1 MTRLSLIRPSLSIT
15 LLLVAQ
21 VVAQQQPKGQERT
34 SSTPAPPVGVPWR
47 NGDLRRGII
56 LELFPNGHAPPR
68 ISASESRFK
77 LADVISP
84 GAPTGESSAASI
96 ARPSTPPLQPTPLL
110 PGRQPDAQLV
120 FHKDPVTADGHGGP
134 APDGAGGAAG
144 GKRLALTRGSGGPAE
159 LGDAVALSGSSIAT
173 GNHASSGA
181 LRRAELVI
189 GLVGFVGGPIIG
201 YVGDALTVNVCDP
214 VTHGCLTESR
224 SNTGMIVGGIV
235 GAVVGLVAFVALG
248 MQQHEDALE
257 NRLTVAP

>member
-1 MTRLSLIRPSLSIT
+1 MT

-21 VVAQQQPKGQERT
+21 LVAQPQPKGQEGT
-34 SSTPAPPVGVPWR
+34 SSTAAPPVGVPWK

-56 LELFPNGHAPPR
+56 LELFANGHALPR

-77 LADVISP
+77 LADLTSP
-84 GAPTGESSAASI
+84 GAPTGEPLAAPI
-96 ARPSTPPLQPTPLL
+96 ALPSTPQLQPAPRL

-120 FHKDPVTADGHGGP
+120 SNKDTVTADELGGR
-134 APDGAGGAAG
+134 APDGVGGAAG
-144 GKRLALTRGSGGPAE
+144 GKRLALTRDSGGRAE
-159 LGDAVALSGSSIAT
+159 LGDALPLSGSSIAT

-214 VTHGCLTESR
+214 VSHRCLTESR

-257 NRLTVAP
+257 SRPTLAP